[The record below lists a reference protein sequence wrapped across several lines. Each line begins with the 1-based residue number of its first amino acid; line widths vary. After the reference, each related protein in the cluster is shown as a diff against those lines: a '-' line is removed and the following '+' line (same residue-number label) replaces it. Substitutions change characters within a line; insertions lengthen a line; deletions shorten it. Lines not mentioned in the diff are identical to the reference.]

1 MRRILAILRHSLA
14 LERAAR
20 GRPRPNAEER
30 AFLPAVLEITET
42 PPSPT
47 ARILTWSLVGFFV
60 IGLVW
65 SWVGHVNE
73 VAVAEGRTVASGRSK
88 VVQPAEAG
96 VVTAIHVRD
105 GQAVREGDPLIE
117 LDSTIT
123 GADRERLRAD
133 WFAARLAMA
142 RLTALLAATEGAVSV
157 QPLRLFVPP
166 AEADPAATAS
176 ARALLLTEVVEQRAR
191 QAGFAE
197 DIARRQAERLTTEA
211 SIRRL
216 AEVIPLVQAR
226 AQARGELARE
236 GHGSRLIFLEAQ
248 QQFVEAQH
256 DRIIQG
262 ARLAEIDSAIS
273 ALHSQ
278 ARTQA
283 AEFARTRKAEL
294 AEAERT
300 ATSLAQEVIKAEQ
313 RRSQQRL
320 VAPIDGTVQQLA
332 VHTVGGV
339 VQPAQQLL
347 IIAPR
352 DDRLEVEAMV
362 LNRDIGFVQP
372 GQRAEVKLE
381 TFTFT
386 RFGLIGG
393 EVVSVSADAIPDE
406 RRGLVYAAR
415 IRLDRESLSVNGRET
430 PLVAGMTTTAEISTG
445 QRRVIDYLV
454 SPLARYGHEAMRER

>member
-1 MRRILAILRHSLA
+1 MRRLLAILRHSLA
-14 LERAAR
+14 IEREAAAQ
-20 GRPRPNAEER
+20 PRRNAEER

-47 ARILTWSLVGFFV
+47 ARVLTWALVGFFV
-60 IGLVW
+60 TGLAW
-65 SWVGHVNE
+65 SWFGQVNE

-96 VVTAIHVRD
+96 IVTAIHVRD
-105 GQAVREGDPLIE
+105 GQAVREGDTLIE

-133 WFAARLAMA
+133 WLAARLAIA
-142 RLTALLAATEGAVSV
+142 RLVALLAATEDGAD
-157 QPLRLFVPP
+157 PLPLFVPP
-166 AEADPAATAS
+166 AEADPPAIAS
-176 ARALLLTEVVEQRAR
+176 ARALLLTEVAEQRAR

-197 DIARRQAERLTTEA
+197 EIARRQAERLTTEA
-211 SIRRL
+211 TIRRL
-216 AEVIPLVQAR
+216 VEVIPLVQAR
-226 AQARGELARE
+226 AQARGELARD

-248 QQFVEAQH
+248 QQLVEAQH
-256 DRIIQG
+256 DRLIQA
-262 ARLAEIDSAIS
+262 ARLMEIDSAIA
-273 ALHSQ
+273 ALRGQ

-283 AEFARTRKAEL
+283 AEFTRTRKAEL
-294 AEAERT
+294 AEAERN
-300 ATSLAQEVIKAEQ
+300 AASLAQEVIKAEQ

-347 IIAPR
+347 VVAPR
-352 DDRLEVEAMV
+352 EDRLEVEAMV

-393 EVVSVSADAIPDE
+393 EVVSVSGDAIPDE
-406 RRGLVYAAR
+406 KRGLVYAAR
-415 IRLDRESLSVNGRET
+415 IRLDRESLAVNGRDT
-430 PLVAGMTTTAEISTG
+430 ALVPGMTATTEINTG
-445 QRRVIDYLV
+445 QRRVIDYLL
-454 SPLARYGHEAMRER
+454 SQLARYGHESLRER